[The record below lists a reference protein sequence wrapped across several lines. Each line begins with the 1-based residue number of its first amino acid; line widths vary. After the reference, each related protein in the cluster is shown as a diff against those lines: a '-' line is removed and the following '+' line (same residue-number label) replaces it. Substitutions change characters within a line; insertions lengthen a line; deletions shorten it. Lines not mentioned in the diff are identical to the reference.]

1 MTTETSLPG
10 KQRRS
15 RRLVPLATLIV
26 VGLLIIGGVFL
37 IPRVPDAPDPFDV
50 EAFRRATLP
59 PEQNAFEFYRQAT
72 AKLRPLAADQQAAYD
87 AVLESG
93 WAGATPE
100 LQQWLEQNGEALA
113 LYREGSARPDALA
126 DPPGTP
132 AAGITPATQE
142 LRALARLARLEGTRL
157 EHEGNRSGAAD
168 LYLVSL
174 RSSRHAGRRGAAVHR
189 LTGAARHAPAA
200 AARVRWAA
208 APEVDAALL
217 RAVFADVG
225 EIDRQ
230 TVPLSLPLQ
239 GEYVGAQ
246 LSLDAL
252 PATAFLQKR
261 TTRPC
266 LRLGFEN

>member
-1 MTTETSLPG
+1 M
-10 KQRRS
+10 
-15 RRLVPLATLIV
+15 VPLATVI
-26 VGLLIIGGVFL
+26 VGLLIMGGVFL
-37 IPRVPDAPDPFDV
+37 IPRLPDAADPFDV
-50 EAFRRATLP
+50 EAFRRATVQP
-59 PEQNAFEFYRQAT
+59 DENAFELYRQAT
-72 AKLRPLAADQQAAYD
+72 ARLRPLAADQQAAYE

-100 LQQWLEQNGEALA
+100 LQQWIEQNAETLA

-132 AAGITPATQE
+132 AAELSSATQE
-142 LRALARLARLEGTRL
+142 LRALARLARLEGARL
-157 EHEGNRSGAAD
+157 EHEGNLSGAVD
-168 LYLVSL
+168 LYRVIL
-174 RSSRHAGRRGAAVHR
+174 RSSRHAGRRGPAVHR
-189 LTGAARHAPAA
+189 LTGVALHAFAADAL
-200 AARVRWAA
+200 VRWAA

-217 RAVFADVG
+217 RAVLADVR

-252 PATAFLQKR
+252 PQIGRAHV
-261 TTRPC
+261 
-266 LRLGFEN
+266 